1 MWRKGRCK
9 RDAYNEGDDEGFVD
23 EGFVDGITDDEGFV
37 DGIVNNEGS
46 LDEASEGFEVE
57 SLVVSDFTT
66 IDVITTATPTIN
78 ITINIL
84 YYDIRHTVIIY
95 IYIYN
100 A

>member
-1 MWRKGRCK
+1 M
-9 RDAYNEGDDEGFVD
+9 
-23 EGFVDGITDDEGFV
+23 DGITDDEGFV

-78 ITINIL
+78 ITIKTVTKNCFCL
-84 YYDIRHTVIIY
+84 YHG
-95 IYIYN
+95 